1 MNLKDYGWNEYFE
14 EKMMKSNTCSL
25 SMQPAR
31 IIADYGQMF
40 RVVTETG
47 EVLVSRPI
55 RKVENDTQ
63 IAVGDWVILKKT
75 QKDDIDDPYYSEQHA
90 ETQPFQ
96 VCSVLDRKTKIS
108 RAAAG
113 IEVKEQI
120 VAANVDTVFLI
131 QSLNRDFN
139 MRRLERYLIAAW
151 ESGAVPVVV
160 LTKSDCCDDVA
171 DKLNIVY
178 ATCPGVEVH
187 VISCVTG
194 EGIKGI
200 RKYFTSGK
208 TVALLGSSGVG
219 KSTLVNTLAGK
230 ELLKTQEIR
239 EDDSRGRHTTT
250 HRELLLLPE
259 GGLILDTPGM
269 RALSLWEADTGM
281 EVMFGDVEE
290 LTKLCRFHDCKHL
303 TEPDC
308 AVREAID
315 NGKLEMKRWESWLK
329 LQKEFA
335 HLEAKK
341 EGKLRLQEKNF
352 GKQIAKFKKELYKG
366 RN

>member
-1 MNLKDYGWNEYFE
+1 MSIKSYGWDEHFE
-14 EKMMKSNTCSL
+14 REWNQKFTYDMVPGLVAGETCCSY
-25 SMQPAR
+25 MQPGR
-31 IIADYGQMF
+31 IVADYGQML
-40 RVVTETG
+40 RVAADAG
-47 EVLVSRPI
+47 EFLVNRP
-55 RKVENDTQ
+55 RKKLDKDIQ
-63 IAVGDWVILKKT
+63 LAVGDWVSLVNSEEAQSVCIL
-75 QKDDIDDPYYSEQHA
+75 D
-90 ETQPFQ
+90 
-96 VCSVLDRKTKIS
+96 VLKRKTKFS

-160 LTKSDCCDDVA
+160 LTKADCCDDVA
-171 DKLNIVY
+171 DRVTSVY

-187 VISCVTG
+187 SISCVTG
-194 EGIKGI
+194 EGIEEI
-200 RKYFTSGK
+200 RKYFVPGK

-269 RALSLWEADTGM
+269 RSLSL
-281 EVMFGDVEE
+281 
-290 LTKLCRFHDCKHL
+290 
-303 TEPDC
+303 
-308 AVREAID
+308 
-315 NGKLEMKRWESWLK
+315 
-329 LQKEFA
+329 
-335 HLEAKK
+335 
-341 EGKLRLQEKNF
+341 
-352 GKQIAKFKKELYKG
+352 
-366 RN
+366 